1 MRGWMGGIS
10 VESLVNAASKVVGTR
25 QVLRGL
31 KAGTVR
37 RVYVANDADTYLYQ
51 QVVRAAEAA
60 GAPVVRVAS
69 MKELGHALG
78 LQVACAAAGING

>member
-1 MRGWMGGIS
+1 M
-10 VESLVNAASKVVGTR
+10 ENLLNAASRLVGTR

-37 RVYVANDADTYLYQ
+37 RVYVANDADTYLFQ
-51 QVVRAAEAA
+51 QVARAAEDA
-60 GAPVVRVAS
+60 GVPTVRVES

-78 LQVACAAAGING
+78 LQVACAAAAIAG